1 MAAPCS
7 EGTRGPKDLYQNWL
21 SNLAPSANMGDEVR
35 MQEVANRLLR
45 SQSVRNR
52 ESLGALNVRKN
63 LRRSDLGMFGAL
75 LSCALPQA
83 QVHNLQRKSELL
95 CQHQIGKKQLF
106 M

>member
-1 MAAPCS
+1 
-7 EGTRGPKDLYQNWL
+7 
-21 SNLAPSANMGDEVR
+21 
-35 MQEVANRLLR
+35 
-45 SQSVRNR
+45 
-52 ESLGALNVRKN
+52 
-63 LRRSDLGMFGAL
+63 MFGAL